1 MDWDTIEPILVD
13 QIKRKPTF
21 ISGYNEIKN
30 LLANESKALLDNV
43 DEKRLQTEFNKWISE
58 LFTKRLPKKVKS
70 LYFGLFSMVDP
81 DDESEEIT
89 TVYFCGPALTPQE
102 DDDWAC
108 WDDNTFL
115 PDNKYLV
122 LTDFIIIDQNIKLNP
137 DMEDEISVLIFH
149 GLLNLLII
157 NSFDQI
163 RNSLIATHKS
173 LYIGSGFDGGD
184 IFVIGTLTESEL
196 E

>member
-1 MDWDTIEPILVD
+1 
-13 QIKRKPTF
+13 
-21 ISGYNEIKN
+21 
-30 LLANESKALLDNV
+30 
-43 DEKRLQTEFNKWISE
+43 
-58 LFTKRLPKKVKS
+58 
-70 LYFGLFSMVDP
+70 MVDP

>member
-115 PDNKYLV
+115 PDNKYVV